1 MDTDPIPRGGQAY
14 YPAQPEETKNAN
26 TEELRK
32 AEQAL
37 PFVDGVI
44 AWFEDAIEAT
54 NRIDTAVA
62 ESKRREVP
70 VEVAVQAYSIVAEIL
85 AAKKGEF
92 ESLKMTFEK

>member
-14 YPAQPEETKNAN
+14 YPVAPEETKNAN
-26 TEELRK
+26 VEELRQ
-32 AEQAL
+32 AEQSL

-44 AWFEDAIEAT
+44 SWFEDAIEAT
-54 NRIDTAVA
+54 NRIDTALA
-62 ESKRREVP
+62 ESKRREVSI
-70 VEVAVQAYSIVAEIL
+70 EVAVQAYSIVAEIL